1 MSKGGTIEFRYL
13 SSEVTKSPDTFIKW
27 IQYYLLLPKVAKSRN
42 SVILKQSTG
51 QDSQSVAAIRQSG
64 GVKFVLNSGGATPN
78 LPADALKAGQVP
90 VVSPKFAQAKKE
102 KELEKQRQLAK
113 VQI

>member
-13 SSEVTKSPDTFIKW
+13 SSEVTKNPDTLIKW

-51 QDSQSVAAIRQSG
+51 QDSQSVTAIRQSG
-64 GVKFVLNSGGATPN
+64 SVKFVLNSGGPTPN
-78 LPADALKAGQVP
+78 LPASALKSGQVP

-102 KELEKQRQLAK
+102 KELEKQRQLTK